1 MRIFSILCLF
11 IYTSCAPQ
19 TQKNVL
25 YSQKLSENETLAQY
39 ADEFLKKYEG
49 TKRDEASTAY
59 LALLQGNYLIS
70 SYDLNILQLK
80 QDDSNN
86 IIPHVESITNNLSK
100 HLSNYSKTWGESI
113 TYNIQY
119 PYAFVDFS
127 TALSIVDSEYRRVGV
142 FTKLEE
148 LKDSLKA
155 KVMQLDKNNFPYTL
169 QIYGI
174 INQLITLC
182 ENPIGSLTTFNS
194 TVNTLKMEISK
205 IFSLAE
211 LEN

>member
-1 MRIFSILCLF
+1 M
-11 IYTSCAPQ
+11 
-19 TQKNVL
+19 
-25 YSQKLSENETLAQY
+25 
-39 ADEFLKKYEG
+39 
-49 TKRDEASTAY
+49 
-59 LALLQGNYLIS
+59 
-70 SYDLNILQLK
+70 
-80 QDDSNN
+80 
-86 IIPHVESITNNLSK
+86 
-100 HLSNYSKTWGESI
+100 SNYSKTWGESI